1 MTDSIRLKSYRVK
14 GGGIVTVTRG
24 DRTRRYRVSLLRLA
38 RIAWLLVV
46 WPGSSGHMGRS
57 NTFDVELTSPTGYRE
72 ALRSVRIYGGHKARA
87 LFPRGRTDA

>member
-38 RIAWLLVV
+38 RIAWLLSA
-46 WPGSSGHMGRS
+46 WPKAWGYYGKG
-57 NTFDVELTSPTGYRE
+57 NCFDVKLASPKGYRE
-72 ALRSVRIYGGHKARA
+72 ALRDVRIFGGHKARA
-87 LFPRGRTDA
+87 LFPRERTDA